1 MRLRFIFSVSLKQL
15 WNNLKSTLVI
25 ILSLTV
31 CITSVFLMAEALL
44 YSNNFLTDIELNRR
58 TYEINMP
65 GSTTDNKTSYRL
77 YEEVV
82 YGTKLPK
89 ISEIIGIYVNPVV
102 STDVEDYISAAVYKE
117 EDSRYSVE
125 LDLIDGRSFSENEIA
140 EGTNVII
147 IDNNLNYWREG
158 NEYKVGDTV
167 FINDI
172 SYEIIG
178 IDNHQSYIT
187 EENVLKYENFYIYFD
202 NIVFAEQL
210 KASDEQ
216 IFMELFDVVDAVPE
230 SRFSRL
236 FSEFA
241 IHVLT
246 YIVLIALVSYCAFS
260 IIAQLFH
267 YMVKS
272 RRYEY
277 NIYKVLGVRSSL
289 LFALYFT
296 PILFVSVISG
306 TFGVLLYWYSEPLQS
321 YIGMGDVL
329 SPSICLI
336 CCLIIGI
343 VLLIAVM
350 PDYIRLKRL
359 SATEG
364 GSL

>member
-15 WNNLKSTLVI
+15 WNNLKSTIVI

-44 YSNNFLTDIELNRR
+44 YSNNFLADIELNQR
-58 TYEINMP
+58 TYVLDT
-65 GSTTDNKTSYRL
+65 SDDTADNKNTYRL
-77 YEEVV
+77 YNEVI

-89 ISEIIGIYVNPVV
+89 ISEIDGIYVNSAVN
-102 STDVEDYISAAVYKE
+102 TNVEDYISAAIYKKD
-117 EDSRYSVE
+117 DSRYSVE
-125 LDLIDGRSFSENEIA
+125 LDLIDGRPFSENEIS

-167 FINDI
+167 VINGS

-178 IDNHQSYIT
+178 IDKHQSYIT
-187 EENVLKYENFYIYFD
+187 EENVLKNENFSIYFD
-202 NIVFAEQL
+202 SIVFTERL
-210 KASDEQ
+210 NTSDEQ
-216 IFMELFDVVDAVPE
+216 KFMELFATVNAVPE
-230 SRFSRL
+230 SRFSQF

-241 IHVLT
+241 IHVVT
-246 YIVLIALVSYCAFS
+246 YIVLILLVSYCAFS
-260 IIAQLFH
+260 IIAQLFR

-277 NIYKVLGVRSSL
+277 NIYKVLGVHSSL

-296 PILFVSVISG
+296 PILFVSVTSG
-306 TFGVLLYWYSEPLQS
+306 ILGILLYRYSEPLQS

-329 SPSICLI
+329 SPGLRLV
-336 CCLIIGI
+336 CCLLIGI

-350 PDYIRLKRL
+350 PDYIKLKRL
-359 SATEG
+359 SAAEG
-364 GSL
+364 GNL

>member
-1 MRLRFIFSVSLKQL
+1 MKQL
-15 WNNLKSTLVI
+15 WNNLKSTIVI

-44 YSNNFLTDIELNRR
+44 YSSNFLWDIELNRR
-58 TYEINMP
+58 TYETNMP
-65 GSTTDNKTSYRL
+65 GSVTDNAVSYQL
-77 YEEVV
+77 YEEVIN
-82 YGTKLPK
+82 GNKLSE

-102 STDVEDYISAAVYKE
+102 STDVEDYIGAAVYKK
-117 EDSRYSVE
+117 DDPRYSVE
-125 LDLIDGRSFSENEIA
+125 LDLIDGRTFSEKEIA
-140 EGTNVII
+140 DGSNVII
-147 IDNNLNYWREG
+147 IDNSLNYWRDG
-158 NEYKVGDTV
+158 NEYKIGDTV
-167 FINDI
+167 LINDI
-172 SYEIIG
+172 FYEIIG

-187 EENVLKYENFYIYFD
+187 EENILRNENFYIYFD
-202 NIVFAEQL
+202 NIVFTKQL
-210 KASDEQ
+210 NAPDEQ
-216 IFMELFDVVDAVPE
+216 VFMDLFATVDATPE

-241 IHVLT
+241 MHVLT

-277 NIYKVLGVRSSL
+277 NIYKVLGVRSSI
-289 LFALYFT
+289 LFFLYFM
-296 PILFVSVISG
+296 PILFVSAISEV
-306 TFGVLLYWYSEPLQS
+306 FGFWLYRYSEPLQS

-329 SPSICLI
+329 SPGICLV

-359 SATEG
+359 SAIEG